1 MKRVAAIVAAVLAVA
16 GLTACGD
23 STSGTAQPTT
33 RNIDEIIVYNV
44 CRDPG
49 IADDVLVGAG
59 LDPATKSVFTD
70 PPTGV
75 SSFRVC
81 SWGPIDDRYGP
92 MNYRIGVFST
102 SHTLKEHTNK
112 ESATILRQTTVNGRP
127 GHVSKERNDPEGC
140 YVSFDAEQGM
150 FQFRA
155 GWLSEYESKDGD
167 TCEIAARHAADLEP
181 HLPR

>member
-1 MKRVAAIVAAVLAVA
+1 MKRVAAIVAAGLAVA

-70 PPTGV
+70 APTGV

-81 SWGPIDDRYGP
+81 SWDPLDDRYGP
-92 MNYRIGVFST
+92 PNYRVGVWST
-102 SHTLKEHTNK
+102 SHTLEEERNK
-112 ESATILRQTTVNGRP
+112 ESVTILRETTVNGRRGHYSQERGDP
-127 GHVSKERNDPEGC
+127 GC
-140 YVSFDAEQGM
+140 WLSFEAEQGM
-150 FQFRA
+150 FM
-155 GWLSEYESKDGD
+155 LD
-167 TCEIAARHAADLEP
+167 TRQTLRYGPDIDDPCEIITRYAESLEP
-181 HLPR
+181 HLPK